1 MEITKLDLIQ
11 NKIDKIERE
20 LLRARKFGDIDKI
33 NELKEE
39 LQWAKKIERALWEKE
54 IDCTGIK

>member
-1 MEITKLDLIQ
+1 MEITKLDRIQ
-11 NKIDKIERE
+11 NKIEKIERE
-20 LLRARKFGDIDKI
+20 ISRARRFGDIDKI

-54 IDCTGIK
+54 IISNSK